1 MSGAGRG
8 GGEYRSF
15 AAFDGRS
22 GGGHIGL
29 SSLQRL
35 RELRIRWVGRGDGR
49 AVVVAVRGR
58 SHDDRLKSLP
68 RRGGANVSSPVSAL
82 RR

>member
-1 MSGAGRG
+1 MSGADRG
-8 GGEYRSF
+8 GGEHRSF

-35 RELRIRWVGRGDGR
+35 RELRIRWVGGGDGR

-58 SHDDRLKSLP
+58 SHDDRLKSFP
-68 RRGGANVSSPVSAL
+68 RRGGANVSSPVFAL
-82 RR
+82 HR